1 MGRVDRFHAVP
12 ARCGMLWYVC
22 KSAVE
27 VYSSARSP
35 CKGSPFGE
43 YMASD
48 LAKRIRLIR
57 EADTS
62 GRAEFSQL
70 IGISKKTIEGME
82 QTGRTPKGELLEA
95 VCKQWPKYTLWLMTG
110 MTDETCGQI
119 SPEIE
124 RARSALKKT
133 GTDTG

>member
-1 MGRVDRFHAVP
+1 
-12 ARCGMLWYVC
+12 
-22 KSAVE
+22 
-27 VYSSARSP
+27 
-35 CKGSPFGE
+35 
-43 YMASD
+43 MASD

-57 EADTS
+57 EAETS

-95 VCKQWPKYTLWLMTG
+95 VCNTWPKYTLWLMTG
-110 MTDETCGQI
+110 QVNEEAGQI

-124 RARSALKKT
+124 KARKAFKPT
-133 GTDTG
+133 GTATD